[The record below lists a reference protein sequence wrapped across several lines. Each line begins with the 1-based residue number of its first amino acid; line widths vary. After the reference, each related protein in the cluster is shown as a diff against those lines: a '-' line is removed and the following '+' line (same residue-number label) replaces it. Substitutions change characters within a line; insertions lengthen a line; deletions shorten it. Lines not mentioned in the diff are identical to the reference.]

1 MVYFIMTLNTFW
13 ALFSTSLNWVII
25 RSTGINLI
33 FRSVTI
39 KADISG
45 KGISD
50 RTARNRAVLFV
61 DGIRNDVPYEV

>member
-1 MVYFIMTLNTFW
+1 MTLNTFW

-25 RSTGINLI
+25 IWSTGINLI